1 MTDITPITAFVQPE
15 TGFCF
20 SVHGLRSYLE
30 QLDDPRKARGV
41 RYSLVDLLTLLI
53 LAKLGGEDGMKGMAE
68 WVRLRETTLIRLL
81 GIPRKRLPH
90 QTTYERML
98 AGLDEDALN
107 AMIGRF
113 FKATETGETWQ
124 IVLDGKVLRGTIP
137 PGKTQGTHLL
147 AAYVPERGVVLMQVE
162 VDGKANEKSTAPHL
176 LEAIDLQGCVVTG
189 DAMFTQRDLCE
200 QIVEAGGDYLFPVK
214 DNHPGMLETIADVF
228 MPAPVSAGHSH
239 IPLPETHAQ
248 TIDHAHG
255 RTEYRYLTA
264 SSQLNTYLDW
274 PHLGQVF
281 RVQRVVK
288 HHQTG
293 KVRYEVL
300 FGVTSLTTDQ
310 ITPATLLHYVRQHW
324 HIENR
329 LHYVRDVTFREDAC
343 TIRHTKRQRLLA
355 SLNNLVIG
363 LLRQTNF
370 RYLPEARRYF
380 SANYP
385 EALQLLL

>member
-1 MTDITPITAFVQPE
+1 MTDITPITASVQAE

-41 RYSLVDLLTLLI
+41 RYALVDVLTLLI

-68 WVRLRETTLIRLL
+68 WVRLREPALIRLL
-81 GIPRKRLPH
+81 GIPRERLPH
-90 QTTYERML
+90 QTTYERVL
-98 AGLDEDALN
+98 AGLNEAAFN
-107 AMIGRF
+107 AMIGAYF
-113 FKATETGETWQ
+113 AATTSDTTWQ

-137 PGKTQGTHLL
+137 SGETQGTHLL
-147 AAYVPERGVVLMQVE
+147 AAYVPQSGVVLMQVE
-162 VDGKANEKSTAPHL
+162 VAGKANEQSTAPRL
-176 LEAIDLQGCVVTG
+176 LQAIDLQGCVVTG
-189 DAMFTQRDLCE
+189 DAMFTQRDLCV
-200 QIVEAGGDYLFPVK
+200 QIVQAGGDYLFPVK
-214 DNHPGMLETIADVF
+214 DNHPNMRKTIADVF
-228 MPAPVSAGHSH
+228 MPAPVSAGHSR
-239 IPLPETHAQ
+239 IPLPETEAQ
-248 TIDHAHG
+248 TVDHTRG

-264 SSQLNTYLDW
+264 SSQLNDYLDW

-281 RVQRVVK
+281 RVQRVVVY
-288 HHQTG
+288 HQTG
-293 KVRYEVL
+293 KITYEVL
-300 FGVTSLTTDQ
+300 FGMTSLTTEQ
-310 ITPATLLHYVRQHW
+310 ITPENLLHCVRQHW

-363 LLRQTNF
+363 LVRQTDF

-380 SANYP
+380 SANYHQ
-385 EALQLLL
+385 ALQLLF

>member
-1 MTDITPITAFVQPE
+1 MTDTTPITESAQPG
-15 TGFCF
+15 TGIYF
-20 SVHGLRSYLE
+20 SVQGLRSYLE

-53 LAKLGGEDGMKGMAE
+53 LAKLGGEDGMKGIAE
-68 WVRLRETTLIRLL
+68 WVRLREATLIRLL
-81 GIPRKRLPH
+81 GIPRERLPH
-90 QTTYERML
+90 QTTYERVL

-107 AMIGRF
+107 AMIGAF
-113 FKATETGETWQ
+113 FSATNTDTTWQ

-137 PGKTQGTHLL
+137 PGETQGTHLL
-147 AAYVPERGVVLMQVE
+147 AAYVPERGIVLMQVE
-162 VDGKANEKSTAPHL
+162 VDGKANEKSTAPRL

-200 QIVEAGGDYLFPVK
+200 QIVEAGGNYLFPVK
-214 DNHPGMLETIADVF
+214 DNHPTMLKTIADVF
-228 MPAPVSAGHSH
+228 MPAPVSAGHSL
-239 IPLPETHAQ
+239 IRLPETHAQ
-248 TIDHAHG
+248 TVNHDRG

-264 SSQLNTYLDW
+264 SSQLNEYLDW

-281 RVQRVVK
+281 RLQRVVQ

-293 KVRYEVL
+293 KITYEVL
-300 FGVTSLTTDQ
+300 FGITSLTTDRAS
-310 ITPATLLHYVRQHW
+310 PDTLLHHVRHHW

-363 LLRQTNF
+363 LVRQTDF

-380 SANYP
+380 SVNYP
-385 EALQLLL
+385 EALQLQR